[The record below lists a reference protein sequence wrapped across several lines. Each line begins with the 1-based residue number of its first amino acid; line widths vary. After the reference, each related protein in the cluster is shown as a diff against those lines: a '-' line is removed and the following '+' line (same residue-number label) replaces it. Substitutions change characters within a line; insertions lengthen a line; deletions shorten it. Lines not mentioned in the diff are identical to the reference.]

1 MDIQNTCLD
10 GCAPVQVIN
19 INFAFNDINNLQIL
33 DSCNNSY
40 DLEKL
45 EYAYSLDSVC
55 WSCYMDYTTFLS
67 AIIGLSSDFYI
78 RLKVQG
84 QVNGIIINGENFY
97 DYNTSIDTCFKFSYS
112 AALNTAQNLYNPYMN
127 MDSAVSLAQQL
138 TENVTAVVGIPCY
151 YFKLAPEAGSR
162 DITFKEYA
170 LMNVESVK
178 QIKIIITDNQMPS
191 SKPEFNDWGLDWQTD
206 WDTEI
211 SKGMFAT
218 AFGMT
223 AQPQEG
229 DLVYIPMMKRMW
241 MVNEAYEEKKDAF
254 MWNATTFHVTL
265 VKYQE
270 KDSVDLKNTE
280 DMVNSFVKNKY
291 EDLFGD
297 HENVGSGEESVDA
310 PTYAPDDLYPVFES
324 DATRKYISTDGIEF
338 KQGLL
343 YYRGT
348 MIADDMYNFNGYL
361 KGSIIYQRKY
371 CGDAATISFII
382 NTRNEK
388 YSDTL
393 LKIGNL
399 KMKIKQTTSGE
410 TTIEVVNSGQKLTL
424 SNNVTYFVYFRYS
437 KEMNISELFAARYTH
452 ADLPPYR
459 LQNHHYWFDID
470 NGKRNVGKYDIEL
483 AVIEKSDIILYTF
496 YGSITNIK
504 VFDRYVDNVSEIL
517 QTYPT
522 DSHLLVNDTA
532 RKIVDMNGI
541 VLQ

>member
-67 AIIGLSSDFYI
+67 AIIGLNSDFYI

-84 QVNGIIINGENFY
+84 QVNGIIINGDNFY

-112 AALNTAQNLYNPYMN
+112 AALDTAQNLYNPYMN

-270 KDSVDLKNTE
+270 KDSVDLKDTE

-297 HENVGSGEESVDA
+297 HENIGSGEESVDA

-324 DATRKYISTDGIEF
+324 DATRKYMSTDGIEF

-532 RKIVDMNGI
+532 RKVVDMNGI